1 LAQQECKTEI
11 RHRILFEKPALS
23 AGHFCAQAPWR
34 ALFFF
39 VSCSQ
44 CFFIFFFN
52 VVGIIL
58 CIIFIYKIIYLNM
71 EKQLIKEAKRLQELA
86 GINEV
91 KIQVYKEFDIDQAF
105 NQSPNEYSYEELL
118 DVVDSYEDEKY
129 FNSFISTFQP
139 GQSINKEEW
148 VRWNYSISDY
158 DPEGYV
164 RLNWI
169 SLSDPDVY
177 SKAGV

>member
-1 LAQQECKTEI
+1 
-11 RHRILFEKPALS
+11 
-23 AGHFCAQAPWR
+23 
-34 ALFFF
+34 
-39 VSCSQ
+39 
-44 CFFIFFFN
+44 
-52 VVGIIL
+52 
-58 CIIFIYKIIYLNM
+58 M